1 MDSAICDEHN
11 RSVAVSIRDNATRN
25 AKDEFETERMNV
37 MAKVATKQ
45 PDYWKQ
51 KYEELKKQMEDVA

>member
-1 MDSAICDEHN
+1 
-11 RSVAVSIRDNATRN
+11 
-25 AKDEFETERMNV
+25 MNV

-51 KYEELKKQMEDVA
+51 KYEALKKQMEGAA